1 MKLSQLLD
9 RDGFTLMNA
18 VGDRDVTGGICGD
31 LLSWVMA
38 RGKRGMAWVTVQTH
52 MNVVAVASLHEFS
65 CVILADG
72 CVMDEEAL
80 RKAETEAVAIVIAPH
95 PAYAICGILH
105 DMGV

>member
-80 RKAETEAVAIVIAPH
+80 RKAGCVASEVACTIATGSGSAFIPF
-95 PAYAICGILH
+95 A
-105 DMGV
+105 DQ